1 MGEVRKLFSANS
13 NLFEQMAKFNDG
25 NVKGDFIVS
34 INESNYNSFYG
45 DAIVTCLVIPSDFF
59 SKYRIGT
66 KELNETEKEKL
77 IKKVEKNIDI
87 KFRRIKPVEMERNI
101 RELRLKKVIEMLNEI
116 PRFWEHEIMVGLNYD
131 CTGDFTNELLEKCSK
146 NLKPVLE
153 KKKNLDKIQI
163 CSGFMKEIKLSKIV
177 ADFIWEEDLKYY
189 QNLYGTIG
197 TGKRDDEI
205 TVKYLKEMENELPP
219 FVRKND
225 YPITQTKE
233 VEDGKTI

>member
-1 MGEVRKLFSANS
+1 MGEVRKLFSANQ

-25 NVKGDFIVS
+25 NVKGDFIIS

-45 DAIVTCLVIPSDFF
+45 DAIITCLVIPSDFF
-59 SKYRIGT
+59 SKHRIGT
-66 KELNETEKEKL
+66 KELNETEKDKL

-101 RELRLKKVIEMLNEI
+101 MELRLKKVIEMLNEI
-116 PRFWEHEIMVGLNYD
+116 PRFWEHKIMVGLNYD
-131 CTGDFTNELLEKCSK
+131 CTNDFTNELLEKCSK

-163 CSGFMKEIKLSKIV
+163 CSGLMKEIKLSKIV

-189 QNLYGTIG
+189 QNLYGNIG
-197 TGKRDDEI
+197 TGKRDDET

-225 YPITQTKE
+225 IPITQLKE
-233 VEDGKTI
+233 VDK